1 MNAENNELTVDVL
14 YVEPTVETPTVETPT
29 VETPAVET
37 PAVETPAVET
47 PTVETPPPRKPRKPR
62 EAKPETA
69 SFEEGKSVPIKKRKK
84 ASGSVNELAGILA
97 VVHTTAFAVMGASHM
112 DLSKEENTALAQ
124 ALDNLADEYEI
135 TVDSKSA
142 AWINLAMIAGS
153 IYGARFFMSKPFQE
167 WMSKGKNN
175 DSTNYPA

>member
-14 YVEPTVETPTVETPT
+14 YVEPTVETPT
-29 VETPAVET
+29 
-37 PAVETPAVET
+37 VETPAVET